1 MLIFLILYI
10 GFTSIIYLIAFIS
23 DRNSW
28 IYRIRLYKFLFDF
41 ASLICLI
48 LIPISFLKD
57 LTIYITLLVLLNITL
72 TPIFNLIITILNIW
86 SISKPS
92 QKANFKQKR
101 LQAIAKS
108 FDVKPQKQADDDM
121 INPDKKLKPLVF

>member
-1 MLIFLILYI
+1 
-10 GFTSIIYLIAFIS
+10 
-23 DRNSW
+23 
-28 IYRIRLYKFLFDF
+28 
-41 ASLICLI
+41 LI